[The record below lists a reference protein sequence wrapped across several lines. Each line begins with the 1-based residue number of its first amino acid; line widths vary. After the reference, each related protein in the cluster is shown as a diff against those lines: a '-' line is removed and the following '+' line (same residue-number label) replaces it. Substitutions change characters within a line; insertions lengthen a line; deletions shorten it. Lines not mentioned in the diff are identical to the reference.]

1 MFALRARGIG
11 ERDLKATVGV
21 VSLGCSKNRVD
32 TEQMLGMLSQ
42 AGYTIVSDPA
52 KAQVIIVNTCGFIG
66 PAKEESIETIFEMA
80 QYKEKGCCRLLVATG
95 CFAQRYPEAVKEEM
109 PEVDAILGVGQ
120 YDKLLK
126 AIEEAARDLHP
137 LYVTPSSG
145 FLECERVLTTPA
157 YSAYVK
163 IGDGCDNRCS
173 YCAIPLIRGG
183 YRSRPMEDVLAE
195 VRALAARGVSEI
207 TLVAQDTT
215 RYGTDWGD
223 GRSRLPELLEAASEV
238 EGVTFLRTLYCYP
251 DRVDDRLLDTIERLP
266 NACRY
271 IDLPIQHIDPLL
283 LRRMNRHGTAAHIRY
298 LAGEIRRRGMMLRTS
313 IIVGFPGETKEQ
325 FDELMDF
332 LREAQ
337 FDRLGAFAYSAEED
351 TPAALMPDQIPEE
364 VKQQR
369 LDALMEMQQGISL
382 ARNELRVGT
391 TCRVLVEGRRDG
403 YFVGR
408 SEMEAP
414 ETDGQIL
421 FTGEGEAAPGSY
433 VDVRITRAL
442 EYDLIGERV

>member
-1 MFALRARGIG
+1 M
-11 ERDLKATVGV
+11 KATVGV

-42 AGYTIVSDPA
+42 AGYRIVSDPA

-80 QYKEKGCCRLLVATG
+80 QYKERGCCRLLIATG
-95 CFAQRYPEAVKEEM
+95 CFAQRYPEAVRDEM

-120 YDKLLK
+120 YDKLLS
-126 AIEEAARDLHP
+126 AIEEAEGHMRP
-137 LYVTPSSG
+137 TYVSPTSG
-145 FLECERVLTTPA
+145 FLECDRVLTTPS

-183 YRSRPMEDVLAE
+183 YRSRPTEDILSE
-195 VRALAARGVSEI
+195 IRTLTARGVSEI

-223 GRSRLPELLEAASEV
+223 GRSRLPELLEAASQI

-251 DRVDDRLLDTIERLP
+251 DRVDDRLLDTIDRLP
-266 NACRY
+266 NACKY
-271 IDLPIQHIDPLL
+271 VDLPIQHIDPLL
-283 LRRMNRHGTAAHIRY
+283 LLRMNRHGTAEHIRY
-298 LAGEIRRRGMMLRTS
+298 LAKGIRRRGMMLRTS
-313 IIVGFPGETKEQ
+313 IIVGFPGETQAQ
-325 FDELMDF
+325 FDELMAF
-332 LREAQ
+332 LKEAE

-364 VKQQR
+364 VKQRR
-369 LDALMEMQQGISL
+369 LDALMTQQQEISL
-382 ARNELRVGT
+382 RRNGLRVGT
-391 TCRVLVEGRRDG
+391 TCRVLAEGRRDG
-403 YFVGR
+403 YIVGR
-408 SEMEAP
+408 SQMEAP

-421 FTGEGEAAPGSY
+421 FTSDKDVLPGSY
-433 VDVRITRAL
+433 VDVRITRAM
-442 EYDLIGERV
+442 EYDLIGESL

>member
-1 MFALRARGIG
+1 M
-11 ERDLKATVGV
+11 KATVGV

-42 AGYTIVSDPA
+42 AGYRIVSDPA

-80 QYKEKGCCRLLVATG
+80 QYKERGCCRLLIATG
-95 CFAQRYPEAVKEEM
+95 CFAQRYPEAVRDEM

-120 YDKLLK
+120 YDKLLS
-126 AIEEAARDLHP
+126 AIEEAEGRLRP
-137 LYVTPSSG
+137 TYVSPTSG
-145 FLECERVLTTPA
+145 FLECDRVLTTPS

-183 YRSRPMEDVLAE
+183 YRSRPTEDILSE
-195 VRALAARGVSEI
+195 IRTLTARGVSEI

-223 GRSRLPELLEAASEV
+223 GRSRLPELLEAASPI

-251 DRVDDRLLDTIERLP
+251 DRVDDRLLDTIGRLP
-266 NACRY
+266 NACKY

-283 LRRMNRHGTAAHIRY
+283 LRRMNRHGTAEHIRY
-298 LAGEIRRRGMMLRTS
+298 LAQEIRRRGMMLRTS
-313 IIVGFPGETKEQ
+313 IIVGFPGETQAQ
-325 FDELMDF
+325 FDELMAF
-332 LREAQ
+332 LKEAE

-369 LDALMEMQQGISL
+369 LDALMTQQQEISL
-382 ARNELRVGT
+382 RRNGLRVGSA
-391 TCRVLVEGRRDG
+391 CRVLAEGRRDG
-403 YFVGR
+403 YIVGR
-408 SEMEAP
+408 SQMEAP

-421 FTGEGEAAPGSY
+421 FTSDKDVLPGSY
-433 VDVRITRAL
+433 VDVRITRAM
-442 EYDLIGERV
+442 EYDLIGESL